1 MLKKGVGWEMIPD
14 KIKITESTVSADG
27 GAIFLYGKDD
37 FGSDIEIFLDWSK
50 ESVAKGRAQ
59 LYLNDEKIKK
69 RSDDEEDLIEAL
81 NKELVLGSSEA
92 DLINK
97 IIANVKSDKY

>member
-1 MLKKGVGWEMIPD
+1 MIPN

-27 GAIFLYGKDD
+27 GAIFLYGKDE

-50 ESVAKGRAQ
+50 ESLENGKAQ
-59 LYLNDEKIKK
+59 LYLNDEKIAKK
-69 RSDDEEDLIEAL
+69 SDDEEDLIEAF

-92 DLINK
+92 QMIK
-97 IIANVKSDKY
+97 RIIANIKSDKY